1 MAKRPLPAAGDVIV
15 WERAFSV
22 DDVREFTRVSGD
34 IGVHHVEPDA
44 KGRIMVQGLL
54 TLSMPTR
61 IGGELDFIA
70 AEMHYHF
77 TRPVFAGQ
85 TVRCELRILTIEKE
99 AGRHR
104 LEIETV
110 CTNPDGKEVLRGLTR
125 GFILEKSM

>member
-1 MAKRPLPAAGDVIV
+1 MAKRPLPAAGDLIS

-34 IGVHHVEPDA
+34 VGVHHVEPDDQ
-44 KGRIMVQGLL
+44 GRIMVQGLL
-54 TLSMPTR
+54 TLTLPTR

-70 AEMHYHF
+70 ATMSYQF
-77 TRPVFAGQ
+77 LRPVFIGQ
-85 TVRCELRILTIEKE
+85 TIRCQMRIVTVEKQ

-110 CTNPDGKEVLRGLTR
+110 CTNPDGKEVLRGR
-125 GFILEKSM
+125 SHGFIVDK